1 MAGGQKRR
9 VEHSEAFLKLAAR
22 IVTFPGGDFEPS
34 PPPQLLSKLTDEDL
48 VLAADAVEA
57 VAAKQ
62 QQRPTGK
69 AQFRLLAWTVA
80 DARGAATPLEKA
92 AAETVGKRLDRQAK
106 KVRADLESC
115 ELVYRERRLIASDVD
130 HSSMDEAFRLEI
142 ETLRSEVYI
151 GFHELE
157 LAVAED
163 AAAALPAA
171 LAAALQVADAPSLH
185 PSQPLPEIPPD
196 LARSLGT
203 TGVQYLWEYAIY
215 VDWAT
220 RVYFHG
226 PRNRKSEEWRD
237 LVPKALTKL
246 LSDAA
251 EMPRLQTELEEC
263 RDELITARDEQIT
276 AHEQVIAHHKTI
288 DLLEQRNRD
297 LEDIV
302 LDQASKLGI
311 TDSAV
316 DFHFVRGV

>member
-9 VEHSEAFLKLAAR
+9 VERSEAFLKLAAR
-22 IVTFPGGDFEPS
+22 IVTFTGGDFEPS

-48 VLAADAVEA
+48 VLAVDAVEA

-62 QQRPTGK
+62 QQRPTGR

-106 KVRADLESC
+106 KVRGDLESC
-115 ELVYRERRLIASDVD
+115 ELAYRERRLIASDVD
-130 HSSMDEAFRLEI
+130 HASMDAAFRLEI
-142 ETLRSEVYI
+142 ETLRSEVYV

-203 TGVQYLWEYAIY
+203 TGVQYLWEHAIY
-215 VDWAT
+215 TEWAT
-220 RVYFHG
+220 RVTFLG
-226 PRNRKSEEWRD
+226 PRDRKSEEWRD
-237 LVPKALTKL
+237 LVPRALARL

-251 EMPRLQTELEEC
+251 EMPRLHIELEEC
-263 RDELITARDEQIT
+263 RDQLIS

-288 DLLEQRNRD
+288 DLLEQRKRD

-302 LDQASKLGI
+302 LDQAGKLGI

>member
-9 VEHSEAFLKLAAR
+9 VERSEAFLKLAAR

-62 QQRPTGK
+62 QQRPTGR

-203 TGVQYLWEYAIY
+203 PSILN
-215 VDWAT
+215 
-220 RVYFHG
+220 G
-226 PRNRKSEEWRD
+226 P
-237 LVPKALTKL
+237 PGL
-246 LSDAA
+246 LSSD
-251 EMPRLQTELEEC
+251 
-263 RDELITARDEQIT
+263 
-276 AHEQVIAHHKTI
+276 
-288 DLLEQRNRD
+288 
-297 LEDIV
+297 
-302 LDQASKLGI
+302 LGI
-311 TDSAV
+311 GRARS
-316 DFHFVRGV
+316 GVTSSLGRWHGCCRMRLKCLASELNSRSVGMS

>member
-1 MAGGQKRR
+1 MFQR
-9 VEHSEAFLKLAAR
+9 LAER
-22 IVTFPGGDFEPS
+22 ILTSPDGNFKPS
-34 PPPQLLSKLTDEDL
+34 PPPQLLDELTDEDIA
-48 VLAADAVEA
+48 VAVDVVEA
-57 VAAKQ
+57 VVTKQ
-62 QQRPTGK
+62 QPRPSGR

-80 DARGAATPLEKA
+80 DARGAAAPLDMA
-92 AAETVGKRLDRQAK
+92 VAEAVGKRLDRQAK

-203 TGVQYLWEYAIY
+203 TGVQYLWEHAIY
-215 VDWAT
+215 TEWAT
-220 RVYFHG
+220 RVTFLG
-226 PRNRKSEEWRD
+226 PRDRKSEEWRD
-237 LVPKALTKL
+237 LVPRALARL

-251 EMPRLQTELEEC
+251 EMPHLQTELEEC
-263 RDELITARDEQIT
+263 RDELITAR
-276 AHEQVIAHHKTI
+276 EQVVAHDKTI

-316 DFHFVRGV
+316 DLHFVRGV